1 MESNILRPVDVSASA
16 SACAALTSRPR
27 SARVSPRCGGGGSL
41 ILIGLSP
48 HGYLL
53 AQLQTGRLAK
63 TNWILIGVRLAAR
76 PCGRR
81 GRDPSGQLPIP
92 HMFAGGGDHR
102 PGLREQIPGGTAAAV
117 IVFDVGEQ
125 RPEERRHPLA
135 PVAGVVVERLERDC
149 GMTAG

>member
-63 TNWILIGVRLAAR
+63 TNWILIGVRLPER
-76 PCGRR
+76 SCGRW
-81 GRDPSGQLPIP
+81 GREPSRQLPIP
-92 HMFAGGGDHR
+92 HMFAGGVDHR
-102 PGLREQIPGGTAAAV
+102 PGLGEQFPGVIGAAV
-117 IVFDVGEQ
+117 IVFDIGEQ
-125 RPEERRHPLA
+125 RQEEGRHH
-135 PVAGVVVERLERDC
+135 R
-149 GMTAG
+149 